1 MSGNH
6 NVPRPDRRQTATDY
20 LQAEDN
26 NPRILIA
33 EWGFKVLF
41 RFFSLAATLL
51 GMLSFRRDRA

>member
-1 MSGNH
+1 MQGNN
-6 NVPRPDRRQTATDY
+6 NVPRAEHRQTATDY

-51 GMLSFRRDRA
+51 GMLTSPKDRA

>member
-1 MSGNH
+1 MQGNN
-6 NVPRPDRRQTATDY
+6 NVPRADHRQTATDY

-26 NPRILIA
+26 NPRIRMA

-41 RFFSLAATLL
+41 RFFSIAATLL

>member
-1 MSGNH
+1 MQGNN
-6 NVPRPDRRQTATDY
+6 NVPRAERRQQATEY
-20 LQAEDN
+20 LQDEDN

-51 GMLSFRRDRA
+51 SMLSFRKDRT